1 MHVNVIQNADYPL
14 GDLLNYE
21 LSDVGQFRV
30 ASAFLN
36 SRGLGYVLPNIQR
49 ILFTQED
56 DLSGVSTT
64 LRLPPA
70 LTRLRLPS
78 PLPPSS

>member
-1 MHVNVIQNADYPL
+1 MTRLSPSWRPIPPPPQYPAIPRAAQNLRLFKCY
-14 GDLLNYE
+14 
-21 LSDVGQFRV
+21 SWGQPQHR
-30 ASAFLN
+30 
-36 SRGLGYVLPNIQR
+36 
-49 ILFTQED
+49 LFTQED